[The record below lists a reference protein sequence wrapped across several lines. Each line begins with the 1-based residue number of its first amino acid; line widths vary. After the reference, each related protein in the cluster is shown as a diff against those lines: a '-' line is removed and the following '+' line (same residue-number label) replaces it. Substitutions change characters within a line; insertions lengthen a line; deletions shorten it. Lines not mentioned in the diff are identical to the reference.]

1 MAWSQANPPIP
12 FGVGVRHGVARD
24 LRTAKTQVIKLA
36 RLRPQTGCNVAQ
48 AFTPRQL
55 REHKTAELVETGKML
70 DRMVAVVTG
79 NTTTKRRQRQMLHK
93 LPKNILVRVGHSDTP
108 LKIWGNP

>member
-1 MAWSQANPPIP
+1 M
-12 FGVGVRHGVARD
+12 
-24 LRTAKTQVIKLA
+24 IKLA

-55 REHKTAELVETGKML
+55 RERKTAELVEAGKML
-70 DRMVAVVTG
+70 DLMIAIVAG
-79 NTTTKRRQRQMLHK
+79 HATTKRRQGQVIHK
-93 LPKNILVRVGHSDTP
+93 LRKNILVQVGHSDTP